1 MTKKAGAGAL
11 FRAAGVVVSAL
22 GARTGARKRSR
33 MLVPALAGALLAG
46 GAAVTY
52 AANTQSKDMPAA
64 DRAAIEAVV
73 RDYILENPEIIPQA
87 IERLKAKQTANS
99 VDQNR
104 AALETPYSGAWEGAA
119 QPKVTLVAFM
129 DYACG
134 YCRAALPHIEQLVK
148 DNPDLRVVYREL
160 PIIADGS
167 ANAAKVSLLAAN
179 ENKFMAF
186 HKAMYAAGGVSSD
199 AILKAARTAG
209 LDADKA
215 KAAIAAKEG
224 DDEFMNNIRLAQ
236 ALGAEGTPLF
246 VVGDQIFNG
255 LVGVDTLQSAID
267 EARKEG

>member
-1 MTKKAGAGAL
+1 MTNKAGAGAL
-11 FRAAGVVVSAL
+11 FRAAGVIMSAL
-22 GARTGARKRSR
+22 GTRTGERKRGR
-33 MLVPALAGALLAG
+33 MVMPALAVALLAG

-52 AANTQSKDMPAA
+52 AATNQSPALPTA
-64 DRAAIEAVV
+64 DRAAIESVV
-73 RDYILENPEIIPQA
+73 RDYILEHPEIIPQA
-87 IERLKAKQTANS
+87 MERLKAKQTAGT

-104 AALETPYSGAWEGAA
+104 SALETPYPGAWEGAA

-134 YCRAALPHIEQLVK
+134 YCRAALPHIEELVK
-148 DNPDLRVVYREL
+148 ANPDLRVVYREL

-167 ANAAKVSLLAAN
+167 ANAAKVSLLAAS

-215 KAAIAAKEG
+215 KAAIAAKGG
-224 DDEFMNNIRLAQ
+224 DDEFMSNIRLAQ

-246 VVGDQIFNG
+246 VVGDQVFNG
-255 LVGVDTLQSAID
+255 LVGTETLQAAVD
-267 EARKEG
+267 KARTKG